1 MKFMKRKAE
10 TDYRR
15 QLEEERQ
22 RAIEESHWVLKGKEQ
37 EDRSR
42 IEFEPSYVKCEELY
56 PSGRMSF
63 KNFNPTVEKMFKEM
77 LAEEELSRSEARE
90 REETVSDEE
99 MAKRYESLVGTV
111 AKKFSTKRKRS
122 SVGASFEPDSPS
134 IHQPSKKTKREFM
147 KPRD

>member
-1 MKFMKRKAE
+1 MKRKAE
-10 TDYRR
+10 ADYRR
-15 QLEEERQ
+15 QLEEEQQ
-22 RAIEESHWVLKGKEQ
+22 RAIEESHWVLEGKEE

-42 IEFEPSYVKCEELY
+42 IEFVPSYVKCEDLY

-63 KNFNPTVEKMFKEM
+63 RNFNPSVEKMFKEM
-77 LAEEELSRSEARE
+77 IAEEDLAKSEERE

-122 SVGASFEPDSPS
+122 SVGASFEGESPS
-134 IHQPSKKTKREFM
+134 IHHPSKKTKREFM